1 MSQAHRLNLQ
11 PLRASLGLIVLLAVL
26 WMASSKSVAQQ
37 AFDVSKAWD
46 YAEVY
51 LPGNLMMRRPDS
63 VTSDKAFP
71 AVVFLH
77 GCGGI
82 TDHERR
88 WAQHLKSEGFVA
100 VFPDSL
106 RIPGRQRN
114 CTQDPSFNGEFSNV
128 LMSQLRP
135 AEFAHTMS
143 QLKNSSWVDQ
153 KNIFLM
159 GHSEGAMA
167 AYLIRDESVRGV
179 VISGF
184 PCSEGGA
191 LRGPLRA
198 PLDTATL
205 VVNWELDTSFAR
217 PGRPY
222 IQCADR
228 PFWRLRTS
236 AAQVLLPGQGHPT
249 GFSPLARDAVTQF
262 LRQSMNRDKPN

>member
-1 MSQAHRLNLQ
+1 MSQAHRRNPQ
-11 PLRASLGLIVLLAVL
+11 PLWAGLRLIVLLAVL
-26 WMASSKSVAQQ
+26 GMPSSKSVAQQ

-114 CTQDPSFNGEFSNV
+114 CTQDPSFDGQFSNTLIAQV
-128 LMSQLRP
+128 RP
-135 AEFAHTMS
+135 AEFAYTMNK
-143 QLKNSSWVDQ
+143 LRDSSWIDP

-159 GHSEGAMA
+159 GHSEGAMT
-167 AYLIRDESVRGV
+167 AYLIRDDSVRGV
-179 VISGF
+179 IISGF
-184 PCSEGGA
+184 PCRQGGA
-191 LRGPLRA
+191 LRGPLRS
-198 PLDTATL
+198 PLGTATL

-217 PGRPY
+217 ADSPNL
-222 IQCADR
+222 QCADM
-228 PFWRLRTS
+228 PFWSRRS
-236 AAQVLLPGQGHPT
+236 NASQVLLPGQGHHT
-249 GFSPLARDAVTQF
+249 GFSSLARDAVTKF
-262 LRQSMNRDKPN
+262 LRQSMSGNKTE